1 MNITILGAAGK
12 IGRAVIDEALD
23 RGHSVKVLVRSPWKL
38 RNYEQKIDV
47 VQWDATV
54 ISDVQIAIQNADVI
68 IHAVSVP
75 LQHTKPTTVYSQVT
89 QALID
94 AIDKNNASTPHIIV
108 MSNSWT
114 HDARKNIPRP
124 INLAYEK
131 LLWDV
136 ADDKEKEETLLAAS
150 NLHRTIIKAP
160 RLTDGPITDYQ
171 LVDFDTYTP
180 SVRHS
185 ISRKTVA
192 KIMLD
197 LATDTTT
204 YTHKFVPLTTKPWKN

>member
-47 VQWDATV
+47 VQWNATV
-54 ISDVQIAIQNADVI
+54 ISDVQTAIEHADII

-75 LQHTKPTTVYSQVT
+75 LQHTTPTTVYSQVT
-89 QALID
+89 QTLID

-136 ADDKEKEETLLAAS
+136 ADDKEKEETLLATS